1 MAKGKVFNRKPYAEN
16 PHVLFDERE
25 VAPAAWMA
33 KAAVAAI
40 CTGITLAA
48 HAENFVW
55 RGTTDNPVWDT
66 TSQNWANDSST
77 TTRKVWVNNSSSSNP
92 KFDSQ
97 GATDITVDAAGVEGF
112 EFDLGGTHTLSG
124 GPVTMAVIDTN
135 GGDITIYNTV
145 NCTNTSYGLRMFGG
159 NGTPSATAATS
170 TPTSR
175 HSAPSMPAR

>member
-66 TSQNWANDSST
+66 TSQNWAYDSST

-124 GPVTMAVIDTN
+124 GPVTMAVIEPTRSPAARSRWRSS
-135 GGDITIYNTV
+135 I
-145 NCTNTSYGLRMFGG
+145 R
-159 NGTPSATAATS
+159 TAATS
-170 TPTSR
+170 RSTTP
-175 HSAPSMPAR
+175 